1 MKSFLSKTLSS
12 GSLILLFIGNT
23 IAQDNEL
30 KNFRFG
36 LKVTPMINWM
46 RPDIKGL
53 EKNGSSI
60 KFGYGLML
68 EFRLNKVISFATGIG
83 GDYDGGKLSFKDSAS
98 YYVFDDALITA
109 KEAATKITA
118 NDTLK
123 LAHYLLKSRE
133 YTINYVNIPVTL
145 KMKSGDI
152 GGITYYGL
160 FGGDIGIR
168 TKAKAND
175 ETSSLKVPPGV
186 SFDGKK
192 VDITKDMG
200 IIRINLNVS
209 AGIEY
214 NLSGSTSFVA
224 GINYRRGFLSALKTE
239 SEYLIK
245 GSTGATKFKQSAPT
259 DAIMLTVGILF

>member
-1 MKSFLSKTLSS
+1 MKSILNKILVS
-12 GSLILLFIGNT
+12 GFATFLFIGNVMG
-23 IAQDNEL
+23 QENEM

-46 RPDIKGL
+46 RPDVKGI
-53 EKNGSSI
+53 EKNGSSL

-68 EFRLNKVISFATGIG
+68 EFRLSKVIAFTTGIG

-98 YYVFDDALITA
+98 YYVFEDAMITA
-109 KEAATKITA
+109 KAAATKITA

-123 LAHYLLKSRE
+123 LAQYLLKSRT
-133 YTINYVNIPVTL
+133 YTINYINIPITL

-175 ETSSLKVPPGV
+175 ETSSIKVPAGV
-186 SFDGKK
+186 SYDGKG
-192 VDITKDMG
+192 VNITKDMG
-200 IIRINLNVS
+200 ILRLNLNVS

-214 NLSGSTSFVA
+214 NLSGSTSLVA
-224 GINYRRGFLSALKTE
+224 GLNYRRGFFSATKAE
-239 SEYLIK
+239 SDYLIK
-245 GSTGATKFKQSAPT
+245 GKSGSVPFKQSAPT
-259 DAIMLTVGILF
+259 DAIMLTVGVLF